1 MTLQYRVPKTNL
13 FAPSGND
20 TFAASDD
27 SEPVVDWKKIR
38 RARPLD
44 ELLPAT
50 QRWAAA
56 LPDAVRPVELLR
68 AYPRIANRLALACN
82 DPKAIREVLN
92 DVLIDRRGGRRG
104 FPTSVLSELL
114 KFRST
119 VSGGYTL
126 IP

>member
-1 MTLQYRVPKTNL
+1 MPRPAPNDVHSSARNLVVIRRIYNSATSIERRPMTLQYRVPKTNL

-27 SEPVVDWKKIR
+27 SEPAVDWKKIR

-68 AYPRIANRLALACN
+68 AYPRIA
-82 DPKAIREVLN
+82 
-92 DVLIDRRGGRRG
+92 
-104 FPTSVLSELL
+104 
-114 KFRST
+114 
-119 VSGGYTL
+119 
-126 IP
+126 